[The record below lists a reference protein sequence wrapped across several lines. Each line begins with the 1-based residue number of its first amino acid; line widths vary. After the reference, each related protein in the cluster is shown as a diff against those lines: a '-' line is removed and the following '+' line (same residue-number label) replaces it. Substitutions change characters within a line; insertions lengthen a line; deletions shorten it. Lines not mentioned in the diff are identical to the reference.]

1 MLTVG
6 FSVCAAAALALDPGD
21 ATAAGFRARQLRVA
35 IEEVAGARL
44 GDTALLQGL
53 ADMLRRDLKVV
64 GVVTGAV
71 RLVLPAWGSTDHLVA
86 PLVLLASPDPAAPDR
101 TVYDAVTGRMPA
113 VMPAP
118 ASPSATAG
126 LPLPPPASAAS
137 TSSPSASSWASR
149 RAPRG
154 PIPVVPGCTPLDGPE
169 PPIQLASPLTLE
181 PGLSPCVTPRACA
194 TPPRARGLI
203 NVATWNIRGGARPAV
218 REAVDA
224 ALLAKDVH
232 VAVLQETRLPRQD
245 FATTNYRWF
254 LEGAPPRG
262 GRGVGLL
269 VRQGLP
275 EVTLRSTA
283 LLGPNVILAELLLW
297 GMHFTVLGVH
307 IPGDGQPGQRGALDA
322 LNAGLA
328 TAQPRHWKLVLGD
341 FNSHISPDELHT
353 HRDVL
358 GPLLHPGQ
366 TNVAGAALL
375 GVARLHNLK
384 LFTTLP
390 RARGCTVTWQR
401 GGAHGQLPPVTSQL
415 DHVLGN
421 YHRLARVRADFV
433 DIHRAADHKLVV
445 ASLSA
450 PRPEDLPCQANPP
463 PPPPPGEGFAASAN
477 PHDVWDMDA
486 LARSPALQ
494 DRYASTVAAAVST
507 VGARGGD
514 LSWPQLSAALTT
526 AANAVL
532 RPPASPLTPRR
543 RAAANQYRAAL
554 HAAHHAPGDRHAAY
568 RLQAAVRARRAA
580 VRQHKA
586 DKLRLRLSTI
596 QGARPVRRMHLLY
609 RFLRR
614 SRRTLLARGAG
625 VTIRAWEAEVQ
636 RQAEGEQPQRLP
648 EEDAPVDYAPTAAQ
662 LRACAQRLSART
674 APGPDGLPGELF
686 KPREVDD
693 FRTLSLCAAVY
704 KIVALHLLDILQ
716 TVVPALPY
724 YQAGFQAGR
733 STYGHIFLVR
743 RLLDAFW
750 QVGTPV
756 HLLALDIKAAFPSV
770 SKASVVQ
777 ALQEAAVP
785 PSLINRVVALAL
797 RDRTYVRWGAAATSI
812 VLRGRGVRQGCGVS
826 PFLFLLV
833 LHMVVRRVVAPLP
846 RFSLDFEAPGMVPIL
861 CAYADDVLVLSD
873 RLEDVCEFLAA
884 FRAGLAAVGLEL
896 NLRKSEYLVRS
907 PVPDP
912 LPLPRP
918 AWLAGMEVPQVSQLV
933 YLGAL
938 ITTTLSRQPGV
949 YHRVRRA
956 QRSLAGLLP
965 ALRAQALP
973 VAALDELHRTVLRPA
988 IDYELG
994 TASETQR
1001 TRASLR
1007 RNDGLLL
1014 GALRATARPARP
1026 GDQPPLRLQ
1035 SAAAS
1040 VRAARIRFR
1049 GHIARRPP
1057 GHPLRRAL
1065 AFTAPGR
1072 LKQGRPCF
1080 DFPRS
1085 LQESLARLPPPPA
1098 GWEALLLDKVALA
1111 AYLRDAAPLRESSD
1125 EEAPP
1130 DAPRHLLYRQG
1141 DSGSSSDS
1149 D

>member
-1 MLTVG
+1 MPINHDPLITN
-6 FSVCAAAALALDPGD
+6 ATENQLKALN
-21 ATAAGFRARQLRVA
+21 T
-35 IEEVAGARL
+35 
-44 GDTALLQGL
+44 L
-53 ADMLRRDLKVV
+53 ADIQMPTLSIGDFQNVSIEPMIKTAVEQALKKLSNICVSCY
-64 GVVTGAV
+64 
-71 RLVLPAWGSTDHLVA
+71 GSHKMWCIA
-86 PLVLLASPDPAAPDR
+86 EFA
-101 TVYDAVTGRMPA
+101 
-113 VMPAP
+113 
-118 ASPSATAG
+118 
-126 LPLPPPASAAS
+126 
-137 TSSPSASSWASR
+137 
-149 RAPRG
+149 
-154 PIPVVPGCTPLDGPE
+154 
-169 PPIQLASPLTLE
+169 
-181 PGLSPCVTPRACA
+181 
-194 TPPRARGLI
+194 
-203 NVATWNIRGGARPAV
+203 
-218 REAVDA
+218 
-224 ALLAKDVH
+224 
-232 VAVLQETRLPRQD
+232 
-245 FATTNYRWF
+245 ATT
-254 LEGAPPRG
+254 
-262 GRGVGLL
+262 
-269 VRQGLP
+269 
-275 EVTLRSTA
+275 
-283 LLGPNVILAELLLW
+283 
-297 GMHFTVLGVH
+297 
-307 IPGDGQPGQRGALDA
+307 
-322 LNAGLA
+322 
-328 TAQPRHWKLVLGD
+328 
-341 FNSHISPDELHT
+341 
-353 HRDVL
+353 
-358 GPLLHPGQ
+358 
-366 TNVAGAALL
+366 
-375 GVARLHNLK
+375 
-384 LFTTLP
+384 
-390 RARGCTVTWQR
+390 
-401 GGAHGQLPPVTSQL
+401 
-415 DHVLGN
+415 
-421 YHRLARVRADFV
+421 
-433 DIHRAADHKLVV
+433 
-445 ASLSA
+445 
-450 PRPEDLPCQANPP
+450 
-463 PPPPPGEGFAASAN
+463 N
-477 PHDVWDMDA
+477 PHDVWDTDA
-486 LARSPALQ
+486 LVRSPILQ

-532 RPPASPLTPRR
+532 RPPASPLTPRK

-554 HAAHHAPGDRHAAY
+554 HAAHHARGDRHAAY
-568 RLQAAVRARRAA
+568 RLQAAVRARQAA

-609 RFLRR
+609 RFFRR

-648 EEDAPVDYAPTAAQ
+648 EEDAPVDYATRPLLPSCAPAPSGCRHARRLGLTHLEALVRRHWAECSFPVASITSLQ
-662 LRACAQRLSART
+662 HPVPKILR
-674 APGPDGLPGELF
+674 
-686 KPREVDD
+686 PREVED

-724 YQAGFQAGR
+724 YQAGFQAGQ

-756 HLLALDIKAAFPSV
+756 HLLPLDIKAAFPSV

-797 RDRTYVRWGAAATSI
+797 RDWTYVRWGAAATSI
-812 VLRGRGVRQGCGVS
+812 VLRGWGVRQGCGVS

-846 RFSLDFEAPGMVPIL
+846 RFHLDFAAPGMVPIL

-873 RLEDVCEFLAA
+873 RQEDVCEFLAA
-884 FRAGLAAVGLEL
+884 FRAGLSAVGLDFK
-896 NLRKSEYLVRS
+896 LRKSEYLVRS

-918 AWLAGMEVPQVSQLV
+918 AWLAGMEVPQVSHLV

-938 ITTTLSRQPGV
+938 ITATLSRQPGV

-1001 TRASLR
+1001 ARASLR

-1085 LQESLARLPPPPA
+1085 LHESLARLPPPPA

-1111 AYLRDAAPLRESSD
+1111 AYLCDAAPLRASSD

-1130 DAPRHLLYRQG
+1130 DSPRHLLYRQG

>member
-1 MLTVG
+1 MKQPPQQV
-6 FSVCAAAALALDPGD
+6 APQMQ
-21 ATAAGFRARQLRVA
+21 RA
-35 IEEVAGARL
+35 EEVTVCVRIGAVNL
-44 GDTALLQGL
+44 LEYDETSQTNIKEMIAEAVGD
-53 ADMLRRDLKVV
+53 DEDLKIYSFVK
-64 GVVTGAV
+64 
-71 RLVLPAWGSTDHLVA
+71 
-86 PLVLLASPDPAAPDR
+86 
-101 TVYDAVTGRMPA
+101 
-113 VMPAP
+113 
-118 ASPSATAG
+118 
-126 LPLPPPASAAS
+126 
-137 TSSPSASSWASR
+137 
-149 RAPRG
+149 
-154 PIPVVPGCTPLDGPE
+154 PI
-169 PPIQLASPLTLE
+169 
-181 PGLSPCVTPRACA
+181 
-194 TPPRARGLI
+194 
-203 NVATWNIRGGARPAV
+203 
-218 REAVDA
+218 
-224 ALLAKDVH
+224 
-232 VAVLQETRLPRQD
+232 
-245 FATTNYRWF
+245 
-254 LEGAPPRG
+254 
-262 GRGVGLL
+262 
-269 VRQGLP
+269 
-275 EVTLRSTA
+275 
-283 LLGPNVILAELLLW
+283 
-297 GMHFTVLGVH
+297 
-307 IPGDGQPGQRGALDA
+307 
-322 LNAGLA
+322 
-328 TAQPRHWKLVLGD
+328 
-341 FNSHISPDELHT
+341 IS
-353 HRDVL
+353 
-358 GPLLHPGQ
+358 
-366 TNVAGAALL
+366 
-375 GVARLHNLK
+375 
-384 LFTTLP
+384 FM
-390 RARGCTVTWQR
+390 

-477 PHDVWDMDA
+477 PHDVWDTDA

-514 LSWPQLSAALTT
+514 LSWAQLSAALTT

-686 KPREVDD
+686 KYAPPHLLPALGGPGAAALDGHPVPKIPRPREVDD